1 LKHQSRQRTF
11 YMRPESYSHRARAER
26 GGAAY
31 NYGKTLIYKRYQL
44 TTLCCAGPRTFA
56 LALLAVVLTS
66 SAFAQPAAA
75 QQANR
80 GSVADRDVAERE
92 LSRIAKVIS
101 ALEREMRIGE
111 ADRTQASSAVETHE
125 RAINKIAREQ
135 RNLAATANRLTAQLK
150 RLRAAHKTLRTRIE
164 DERKDLAKD
173 FRAAYAMGHGDRA
186 RLLLQRR
193 DPGGIARLLRY
204 HSYFTRAQR
213 ERIVMLQNSLARL
226 DETQRAI
233 ANETT
238 RLSSVNERLVKKRE
252 ARVKERDLRAN
263 ALVAL
268 NAELA
273 ENRSTVKRLKKDR
286 QRLSTLITRLRDA
299 ISDVPPESEPP
310 RLFKTLRGKLPW
322 PVRGPLAR
330 KFGSQRDASALEMHG
345 VLVKAPMGHQVRAI
359 AHGRVVFNDW
369 LRGFGL
375 MVIVDHGDGYM
386 SLYGHNQSLLREP
399 GEWISAGDPLAT
411 VGDSGGKDG
420 PGLYFEIRRDGK
432 PQNPARWCSTRAKF
446 DASA

>member
-1 LKHQSRQRTF
+1 MQAEF
-11 YMRPESYSHRARAER
+11 YSHRAPAES
-26 GGAAY
+26 GNIAC
-31 NYGKTLIYKRYQL
+31 NHGKTLIFRRYRQI
-44 TTLCCAGPRTFA
+44 TLCCAEPRRFA
-56 LALLAVVLTS
+56 LALLAVVLIS
-66 SAFAQPAAA
+66 SAFAQSTTA

-80 GSVADRDVAERE
+80 GAVTDQDVAERE
-92 LSRIAKVIS
+92 LSRIAKVIA
-101 ALEREMRIGE
+101 ALEREMRIGK
-111 ADRTQASSAVETHE
+111 ADRTQASRAVETHE

-150 RLRAAHKTLRTRIE
+150 RLRATHKTLRTRIE

-226 DETQRAI
+226 GETERAI
-233 ANETT
+233 AGETN
-238 RLSSVNERLVKKRE
+238 RLSGVNERLVKKRE
-252 ARVKERDLRAN
+252 AREKQRDLRAK
-263 ALVAL
+263 ALTAL

-273 ENRSTVKRLKKDR
+273 ENRSTVKRLNKDR

-310 RLFKTLRGKLPW
+310 RLFKALRGKLPW
-322 PVRGPLAR
+322 PVRGPLTR
-330 KFGSQRDASALEMHG
+330 KFGSQRDDSGLKMHG
-345 VLVKAPMGHQVRAI
+345 VLVKAPMGRQVRAI
-359 AHGRVVFNDW
+359 AHGRVVFADW

-375 MVIVDHGDGYM
+375 MVIVDHGGGYM
-386 SLYGHNQSLLREP
+386 SLYGHNQSLQREP
-399 GEWISAGDPLAT
+399 GEWISAGDSLAT

-432 PQNPARWCSTRAKF
+432 PQNPARWCSTRARF
-446 DASA
+446 DANA

>member
-1 LKHQSRQRTF
+1 MQSEF
-11 YMRPESYSHRARAER
+11 YSHRALAQR
-26 GGAAY
+26 GRIAC
-31 NYGKTLIYKRYQL
+31 NYGKRLIFQRYRQTIL
-44 TTLCCAGPRTFA
+44 RCFGPRTFA
-56 LALLAVVLTS
+56 PALLAVVLIS
-66 SAFAQPAAA
+66 GAFAQPAAA
-75 QQANR
+75 QQSNR
-80 GSVADRDVAERE
+80 GSIPDRDVAERE

-101 ALEREMRIGE
+101 ELEREMRIGK
-111 ADRTQASSAVETHE
+111 ADRTQASRAVETHE
-125 RAINKIAREQ
+125 RAINKIAGEQ
-135 RNLAATANRLTAQLK
+135 RSLAATANRLTAHLK
-150 RLRAAHKTLRTRIE
+150 RLRATQKALRTRIK
-164 DERKDLAKD
+164 DERTELAKD

-213 ERIVMLQNSLARL
+213 ERIVMLQDSLARL

-233 ANETT
+233 AGETN
-238 RLSSVNERLVKKRE
+238 RLSGVNKRLVTKRE
-252 ARVKERDLRAN
+252 AREKERDLRAN
-263 ALVAL
+263 ALAAL

-273 ENRSTVKRLKKDR
+273 ENRSTVKRLNKDR

-330 KFGSQRDASALEMHG
+330 KFGSQRDDSALEMHG
-345 VLVKAPMGHQVRAI
+345 VLVKAPMGRQVRAI
-359 AHGRVVFNDW
+359 AHGRVVFADW

-375 MVIVDHGDGYM
+375 MVIVDHGGGYM
-386 SLYGHNQSLLREP
+386 SLYGHNQSLQREP

-432 PQNPARWCSTRAKF
+432 PQNPARWCSTRARF